1 MTHDHGLHEPK
12 KKESLIVP
20 VLQTLL
26 SLFLFIDDE
35 EACDTVVT

>member
-26 SLFLFIDDE
+26 RSYNRSNWMEKKDLE
-35 EACDTVVT
+35 KY